1 MCCAFALVGILIST
15 MISGGFIIRIWVV
28 FCTHVFQPDIGTLM
42 VFISDSPQ
50 VGDSVSINAA
60 LSVAV
65 ISWFAVVFE

>member
-28 FCTHVFQPDIGTLM
+28 FCTHVFKTDIGTFM